1 MFVVPVK
8 NDKIKTKDDSN
19 PRVVSSYTSLKDEP
33 AVYLTADSSQDRY
46 LYFSDIIEIN
56 GVAVE
61 YDSTSKTF
69 NALGPLKRKYNI
81 PQPGDTIT
89 IKLQDV
95 NYKDETE
102 EIELDSVKLHNK
114 KHGTGRGLLV
124 CGSKSC
130 FALTDILNLKRKSW
144 TETFNA
150 SKFQKYYFDYLPM
163 NIRIKS

>member
-1 MFVVPVK
+1 MFVIPVRG
-8 NDKIKTKDDSN
+8 DKIKTKDDSN

-33 AVYLTADSSQDRY
+33 AVYLTAGSSEDRF

-56 GVAVE
+56 GVSVD
-61 YDSTSKTF
+61 YDSSSKTF

-81 PQPGDTIT
+81 PQPGDKIT

-102 EIELDSVKLHNK
+102 EIDVDSIKLHSK
-114 KHGTGRGLLV
+114 KHGPGRGLLV
-124 CGSKSC
+124 CGEKSC
-130 FALTDILNLKRKSW
+130 FTLTDIIDLERKSW

-150 SKFQKYYFDYLPM
+150 ERFQKYYFDYLPLG
-163 NIRIKS
+163 IKIKQ